1 MACIHKNAIAAIPII
16 ILLLH
21 DPICYRGHHL
31 SLVMNVAKVTEE
43 EAHVQV
49 PAVCQMVKQ
58 VYVVQSTWPVFTK
71 RPLLQYP

>member
-1 MACIHKNAIAAIPII
+1 MECIHKEAIAAVPLI

-21 DPICYRGHHL
+21 VHICHRGHHL
-31 SLVMNVAKVTEE
+31 SLVMNVVKVTE

-58 VYVVQSTWPVFTK
+58 VYIVQSTWPVFTK
-71 RPLLQYP
+71 MPLLQYP